1 MPPLAHRPPGGRRGG
16 GTSTIMLTWALLLLF
31 AAASQQQSLHQV
43 NKHDTLVASTH
54 TPSPA
59 PDRRNQAGRS
69 PPEIPLLKHDV
80 TTVKFRSTD
89 DDTTHQKFN
98 VLAPAHDVSAVRAP
112 LAQSAES
119 VSGLSAL
126 PQARLLRDW
135 EAEDLVLIVTVDG
148 QIQARSRKNGE
159 RALWILEP
167 DSPMIQTIQHCHN
180 KTDNDEDSACDHDYI
195 FLVEPTKD
203 GSLYILYKDPQ
214 TGLQRLHTTVREL
227 ALDTPNY
234 LDNPP
239 LVTVATQETTAYVI
253 DAATGTILQQFSKD
267 GGGFLDNEQE
277 QKCRR
282 LTGLELDDPACDSKG
297 TINLGRVEYTIRIS
311 SRSPRQS
318 LCTIKYSEWVP
329 NKADA
334 DLQAQYVTPLD
345 SLHIQTSFNGKIMG
359 LDHTETKVHRWQG
372 KLDTP
377 VARIFDVVRPVNAMD
392 DNANLVLLSRPL
404 DSSSLAPTE
413 FWRDDSLRSDK
424 VFLNQTDAGM
434 WYALSELS
442 YPGVTAGAEQAR
454 VNWYHDSY
462 PIDFQNR
469 MDDLVGVHLIMGGQH
484 QSPVRLTIEGRVPE
498 SGIVPEPEKA
508 LDPPPSTTTDALL
521 SSVSN
526 NWSVIIN
533 MILVGIVLMLLGVQL
548 RIPAFLKLQRF
559 LRKAGV
565 EIIIDPNKS
574 PLAPTS
580 MEPEAEQAEVYVP
593 EQPQPKPAEAVG
605 EIVEVALATP
615 TRSRTHSSTTAASS
629 PKKDPKVDDE
639 DENDTEG
646 GSEDDKVPGPSETGD
661 AGETKRK
668 AKRGKRGGRKNKKT
682 KSMNPEAMDDFTAM
696 ASEVTAKDGTQ
707 QVGKLK
713 IDLSEDRCLGRGSN
727 GTAVFPGTLDG
738 REVAVKRLI
747 RSANSLAAKEI
758 KHLLSSDEN
767 AHVIRYFGKEES
779 QLFTYIAL
787 DLFTTS
793 LDQFI
798 ERPLQYPSLVKMPE
812 GFDVKDCLLQITDG
826 VSHLHS
832 LKLVHRD
839 IKPQNVLVKP
849 VKTNR
854 PTTGPPKLLF
864 VISDF
869 GLAKP
874 LEEGPESTFAPTAN
888 HTAAGTT
895 GWRAPELLVNYRDG
909 IAAPSVGSTHSRS
922 TNHSADGSTTVL
934 DRPSGR
940 RATKAIDIF
949 SLGCVFYYV
958 MTQGCHPFDI
968 GGTSLG
974 RDLNIKENRFTTEFL
989 RLHDYQFDA
998 DDLVMQMLNH
1008 EPKHRPD
1015 TLAIRRHPYFW
1026 PVEDKLDFL
1035 CDLSDCY
1042 EKEKNSIKNIHDEN
1056 AVRTEAELDS
1066 LTELAA
1072 LQELGRDVIGP
1083 GHDFLKALPR
1093 SFINEMGKQRK
1104 YTGSKMIDLLRVIR
1118 NKKNHFWDLPEDV
1131 RDMMLA
1137 LGQGA
1142 DNGGEI
1148 TKGYYEFWA
1157 KRFPALLVN
1166 CHCLIWERGLV
1177 ERMGLGRY
1185 YVDARP

>member
-1 MPPLAHRPPGGRRGG
+1 M
-16 GTSTIMLTWALLLLF
+16 MLTWALLLLF
-31 AAASQQQSLHQV
+31 AATSHQQSLQQPHKP
-43 NKHDTLVASTH
+43 NTLIASTH

-59 PDRRNQAGRS
+59 SVRRSQAGRS
-69 PPEIPLLKHDV
+69 PPEIPLLKHDI
-80 TTVKFRSTD
+80 TTVKFRSTED
-89 DDTTHQKFN
+89 DATHQKFN
-98 VLAPAHDVSAVRAP
+98 ALAPAQDESAVRAP
-112 LAQSAES
+112 LAQSVES

-126 PQARLLRDW
+126 PQARLLQDW

-148 QIQARSRKNGE
+148 QIQARSRKNGQ

-167 DSPMIQTIQHCHN
+167 DSPMIQTTHHCHN
-180 KTDNDEDSACDHDYI
+180 KTDEDDDCDHDYI
-195 FLVEPTKD
+195 FLVEPSKD

-214 TGLQRLHTTVREL
+214 IGLQRLHTTVREL
-227 ALDTPNY
+227 AMDTPNY

-239 LVTVATQETTAYVI
+239 LVTVAMQETTAYVV
-253 DAATGTILQQFSKD
+253 DAASGTILQQFSKD
-267 GGGFLDNEQE
+267 GGAFLDNEQE

-297 TINLGRVEYTIRIS
+297 TINLGRVEYTIHIS
-311 SRSPRQS
+311 SRMPRQN

-334 DLQAQYVTPLD
+334 DLQAQYVRPLD
-345 SLHIQTSFNGKIMG
+345 TLHIQTSFNGKIMG
-359 LDHTETKVHRWQG
+359 LDHSENKVHRWQG
-372 KLDTP
+372 KLDAP
-377 VARIFDVVRPVNAMD
+377 VARIFDVVRPIDATD
-392 DNANLVLLSRPL
+392 EHSNLVLLSRPL
-404 DSSSLAPTE
+404 DSPSLTPNELWRNDNHRTE
-413 FWRDDSLRSDK
+413 K
-424 VFLNQTDAGM
+424 VFLNQTDTGM

-442 YPGVTAGAEQAR
+442 YPGVTAGADQAR
-454 VNWYHDSY
+454 ANWYHDSP
-462 PIDFQNR
+462 PIDFQNN
-469 MDDLVGVHLIMGGQH
+469 MQDLIGVHTILDGQH
-484 QSPVRLTIEGRVPE
+484 EPPVRLTIDGRPPE
-498 SGIVPEPEKA
+498 SGMMPEPEKA
-508 LDPPPSTTTDALL
+508 LDPPPSNTTEALL

-526 NWSVIIN
+526 NLPLVIN
-533 MILVGIVLMLLGVQL
+533 MILVSIMLMLMGIQL
-548 RIPAFLKLQRF
+548 RVPAFLKLQRF
-559 LRKAGV
+559 LRNAGV
-565 EIIIDPNKS
+565 EVVIDPGKS
-574 PLAPTS
+574 PLAPDPP
-580 MEPEAEQAEVYVP
+580 EPVAEQVDVAATEP
-593 EQPQPKPAEAVG
+593 PQKPAEVPK
-605 EIVEVALATP
+605 EIVDITMTTP
-615 TRSRTHSSTTAASS
+615 VRSRTHSSTTMTSS
-629 PKKDPKVDDE
+629 PKKESKMDD
-639 DENDTEG
+639 DDDNDTEG
-646 GSEDDKVPGPSETGD
+646 GSDDEKAPLNFNEN
-661 AGETKRK
+661 GEPTEPKKK

-682 KSMNPEAMDDFTAM
+682 KSMNPEAMDESSAM
-696 ASEVTAKDGTQ
+696 VAEVTAKDGTQ
-707 QVGKLK
+707 QIGKLK

-767 AHVIRYFGKEES
+767 PHVIRYFGKEES

-798 ERPLQYPSLVKMPE
+798 ERPLQFPTLVKLPE

-839 IKPQNVLVKP
+839 IKPQNVLVKS

-854 PTTGPPKLLF
+854 PTAGPPKLLF

-909 IAAPSVGSTHSRS
+909 IAAPSAGSTQSRS
-922 TNHSADGSTTVL
+922 TNHSADGSTTVI

-974 RDLNIKENRFTTEFL
+974 RDLNIKENRFSTEDL
-989 RLHDYQFDA
+989 RLHNYQFDA
-998 DDLVMQMLNH
+998 DDLVMQMLKH

-1015 TLAIRRHPYFW
+1015 TLAVRRHPYFW

-1035 CDLSDCY
+1035 CEVSDCY
-1042 EKEKNSIKNIHDEN
+1042 EKEKNSIKNIHDEH
-1056 AVRTEAELDS
+1056 AVRTDAELDS
-1066 LTELAA
+1066 LAELAA
-1072 LQELGRDVIGP
+1072 LQELGPDVIGP
-1083 GHDFLKALPR
+1083 GNDFLKALPR

-1131 RDMMLA
+1131 RDLMLT
-1137 LGQGA
+1137 LGAGA
-1142 DNGGEI
+1142 EKGGEI

-1185 YVDARP
+1185 YAEAS